1 MHQYTVVFK
10 KSALKE
16 LRELPVR
23 MQQKFL
29 DAAQLLSLNPY
40 TELLNIKKLRG
51 FDGLFRLRIQDY
63 RMIYSIENDVLK
75 IVVVKIGH
83 RRDVCD

>member
-16 LRELPVR
+16 LLELPAR

-75 IVVVKIGH
+75 IVVVKICH
-83 RRDVCD
+83 RRDVYD

>member
-16 LRELPVR
+16 LRELPAR

-29 DAAQLLSLNPY
+29 DAAQLLSLNPF

-83 RRDVCD
+83 RRDVYD

>member
-16 LRELPVR
+16 LRELPAR

-29 DAAQLLSLNPY
+29 DAAQLLSLNPF

-75 IVVVKIGH
+75 IVVVKIGN
-83 RRDVCD
+83 RRDVYD

>member
-29 DAAQLLSLNPY
+29 DAAQFLSLNPY

-63 RMIYSIENDVLK
+63 RMIYSIENDILK

-83 RRDVCD
+83 RRDVYD

>member
-1 MHQYTVVFK
+1 MHKYAVVFK

-16 LRELPVR
+16 LRNLPIK

-29 DAAQLLSLNPY
+29 DAAQLLSMNPY
-40 TELLNIKKLRG
+40 TELLNIKKLRA

-63 RMIYSIENDVLK
+63 RMIFSIENDVVK
-75 IVVVKIGH
+75 VVVVKIGH
-83 RRDVCD
+83 RRDVYD

>member
-1 MHQYTVVFK
+1 
-10 KSALKE
+10 
-16 LRELPVR
+16 

-29 DAAQLLSLNPY
+29 DAAQLLSLNPF

-83 RRDVCD
+83 RRDVYD